1 MESTNDCKQENTKV
15 LLWWSIYA
23 QYIFIIWFS
32 GNALIYLFIFYYQSS
47 NPCTYICINFV
58 KKFFIFS
65 KSVIQRNQRLK
76 RKSQCH
82 NWKLK
87 CDKHYRNGNMFLL
100 AMIELSQTHKH
111 LHNKKKCHITKMKSW
126 HWETCHLLP
135 SWNMSL
141 CNNKNLFFTD
151 NIEECLYL

>member
-111 LHNKKKCHITKMKSW
+111 LHNKKNVTSPKWNHDIGKHVTYF
-126 HWETCHLLP
+126 HHGTCH
-135 SWNMSL
+135 SAIIKT
-141 CNNKNLFFTD
+141 CFFID